1 MSEFEFSNRVKTADK
16 WSWIASTLVTVLFFT
31 ASLLITM
38 DAEFSAVVAAGVG
51 IGMQFLLPYYVSI
64 SVPAE
69 ERQSLAEHPT
79 ADNFHHGAVGG
90 ALVLGSVGGFGT
102 MLVTADQ
109 NISLLT
115 GCFLAFVTF
124 FALRGTL
131 PRR

>member
-1 MSEFEFSNRVKTADK
+1 MSEYEFSNRVKTADK
-16 WSWIASTLVTVLFFT
+16 WSWIVSTLVTVVFFT

-38 DAEFSAVVAAGVG
+38 HAEFSAVVAAGVG
-51 IGMQFLLPYYVSI
+51 IGVQFLLPYYASI

-69 ERQSLAEHPT
+69 QRQSLADHPT

-90 ALVLGSVGGFGT
+90 GLLLGSIAGFVT
-102 MLVTADQ
+102 MVVTTDH

-115 GCFLAFVTF
+115 GCFLAFVGF